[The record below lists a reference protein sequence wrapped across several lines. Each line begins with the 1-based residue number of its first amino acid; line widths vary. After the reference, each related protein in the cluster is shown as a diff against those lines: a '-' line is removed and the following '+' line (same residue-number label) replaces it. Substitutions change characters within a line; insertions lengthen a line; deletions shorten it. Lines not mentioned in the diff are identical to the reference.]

1 MHSSVRFNSFSN
13 STYFSNYQPGESLFS
28 LKVNYHLPHIGR
40 LPLPTSRALVTF
52 VSLGRPLQRRSKQ
65 WQKATALS
73 WLLVAI
79 VWLTKSDRPLP
90 SRMWRNPLPSRSWSL
105 PFLWVCVFCFF
116 ILASYIGI
124 LFVVPIVFSSI
135 QLLVS
140 AFWDNLSQS

>member
-65 WQKATALS
+65 WQKATALTLMAS
-73 WLLVAI
+73 SGDRMTDQKRSSTALSNVTQSTTLSLMITALSLGLRLLLLYPCLLHRHLV
-79 VWLTKSDRPLP
+79 
-90 SRMWRNPLPSRSWSL
+90 RS
-105 PFLWVCVFCFF
+105 PDCFF
-116 ILASYIGI
+116 FDSTSCLSILR
-124 LFVVPIVFSSI
+124 
-135 QLLVS
+135 
-140 AFWDNLSQS
+140 